1 MNEFFMRILH
11 RHLELYLT
19 GIGLALCAAA
29 FWGFY
34 RVAGSAEA
42 WRGTAC
48 LALVVGTLHNL
59 LFWWFRQRRRFLQT
73 IVIGQIEA
81 LLRDWS
87 LTSSNEQGEPIGVAV
102 SGAKQEHQ
110 KAHHIVRKVEVL
122 LEALQLDLI
131 SRQQLE
137 EFAENR

>member
-1 MNEFFMRILH
+1 MNEFFMRTLH

-19 GIGLALCAAA
+19 GIGLALCLAA

-59 LFWWFRQRRRFLQT
+59 LFWWFRQRRRFLRT
-73 IVIGQIEA
+73 VVIGQIEA

-87 LTSSNEQGEPIGVAV
+87 LTSPHEQGEPMGLPV
-102 SGAKQEHQ
+102 SEAEQEH
-110 KAHHIVRKVEVL
+110 HIARKVEVL